1 VRGQAIDGLSE
12 LATDSCE
19 DQGVGD
25 EARAH
30 RDEVAGH
37 ELLFDAS
44 GVVVWPN
51 ESILIV
57 ADLHLEKGSSHAE
70 RRIFL
75 PPYDTAATLAAL
87 TKAIHC
93 YAPKTV
99 ICLGDSFHDRRAARR
114 IADGDRE
121 TIFRLQA
128 GRNWFWV
135 SGNHD
140 PEAPTGL
147 GGDSCDELGIGN
159 LIFRHEPTAGPT
171 PGEIAGHLHP
181 AARIRGRGRSVRR
194 RCFAS
199 DGTRLVLPAFGAFTG
214 GLNVLD
220 PAWSGIFSG
229 RRFTTCLI
237 GENRLFPIPA
247 RALLRDRLSGDFRM
261 NKSRTRSE
269 AGIPGSSD

>member
-1 VRGQAIDGLSE
+1 MRGQAIDGLSG
-12 LATDSCE
+12 LTMDPW
-19 DQGVGD
+19 DDDLGD
-25 EARAH
+25 DARAH
-30 RDEVAGH
+30 RDEVAGQ

-44 GVVVWPN
+44 GTVVWPS

-87 TKAIHC
+87 TEAVRR

-99 ICLGDSFHDRRAARR
+99 ICLGDSFHDRRAAAR
-114 IADGDRE
+114 IADVDRE
-121 TIFRLQA
+121 TIFNLQA

-140 PEAPTGL
+140 PEAPAGL
-147 GGDSCDELGIGN
+147 GGDPCDELGISN

-181 AARIRGRGRSVRR
+181 AAKIRGRGRSVRR

-247 RALLRDRLSGDFRM
+247 RALLRDRPSGDFRM
-261 NKSRTRSE
+261 NRSRTRSE
-269 AGIPGSSD
+269 AGIPGSSE

>member
-1 VRGQAIDGLSE
+1 MRGQAFDGLSG
-12 LATDSCE
+12 LATDPW
-19 DQGVGD
+19 GGD
-25 EARAH
+25 DTGNDARA
-30 RDEVAGH
+30 RVEGIAGE
-37 ELLFDAS
+37 ELVFDAS
-44 GVVVWPN
+44 GVVVWPS
-51 ESILIV
+51 ESTLIV

-87 TKAIHC
+87 TEAIGR

-114 IADGDRE
+114 IADADRN
-121 TIFRLQA
+121 TIFNLQA

-140 PEAPTGL
+140 PEAPAGL
-147 GGDSCDELGIGN
+147 GGEPCDELGFGN
-159 LIFRHEPTAGPT
+159 LIFRHEPTAGSM
-171 PGEIAGHLHP
+171 PGEVAGHLHP
-181 AARIRGRGRSVRR
+181 AAKIRGRGRSVRR

-220 PAWSGIFSG
+220 PAWAGIFSG
-229 RRFTTCLI
+229 RRFTTCLL
-237 GENRLFPIPA
+237 GENRLFAIPA

-261 NKSRTRSE
+261 NRSRTRSE
-269 AGIPGSSD
+269 ADKPGSSK